1 MSAEKETSTGRFKE
15 RIWVMRKDAFTDE
28 QLEILATLSADG
40 VSNKDIAEYLGK
52 SISGVGYQVNKMK
65 INNQGKNNQTKA
77 KMDARLKELF
87 DAGCGDDQIA
97 LEMGIAE
104 NTVRHK
110 RSGLG
115 LKRRIFT
122 AGEGFY
128 LGEMIMGARRK
139 ALCEVWK

>member
-1 MSAEKETSTGRFKE
+1 
-15 RIWVMRKDAFTDE
+15 MRKDAFTDE
-28 QLEILATLSADG
+28 QLKTIATLSADG

-52 SISGVGYQVNKMK
+52 SISGVHYQVSKMR
-65 INNQGKNNQTKA
+65 INTQGKNNQTKA

-87 DAGCGDDQIA
+87 DAGCADDQIA

-104 NTVRHK
+104 NTVKHK
-110 RSGLG
+110 RGAMG
-115 LKRRIFT
+115 LKREHKRLE
-122 AGEGFY
+122 AGFY